1 MEYQDENAMAI
12 DILALSHR
20 LNCKWI
26 RVFTVDAS
34 SSGSLPR
41 GMMPLSGS
49 G

>member
-1 MEYQDENAMAI
+1 MEYRDENAMTI
-12 DILALSHR
+12 DILAFSHR
-20 LNCKWI
+20 LDCIWI
-26 RVFTVDAS
+26 RVFTADAS